1 MTVVTTEQT
10 PCSASSPTAGRP
22 PSTRCRKHA
31 FARFSPNVSP
41 GTQVQG
47 CSPSSRHV
55 SYDLHR
61 SLVMDCSVGRY
72 YDPATGQFLS
82 VDPLV
87 EQTAHG
93 YEYTGD
99 NPVNAIDPLGMVTC
113 GGWLSWIPGCGTAT
127 AVQHALSGVARA
139 AWPNHFGS
147 FLEGVDFSMEAIG
160 AAGLGSLV
168 FTASVAGEV
177 PSFGLS
183 TVGVLSS
190 FGIFAGAGA
199 LAYVAYRSF
208 SDAYAGAA
216 VTRRSLS
223 GPSSNIQKL
232 SLLGA
237 RPC

>member
-1 MTVVTTEQT
+1 MRGVVTSSGSLAASVDYRAWGNPETTGGLSAYT
-10 PCSASSPTAGRP
+10 PFEFPGAHTDPRG
-22 PSTRCRKHA
+22 PS
-31 FARFSPNVSP
+31 
-41 GTQVQG
+41 
-47 CSPSSRHV
+47 
-55 SYDLHR
+55 YLI
-61 SLVMDCSVGRY
+61 GRY

-127 AVQHALSGVARA
+127 AVQHALSGVARV

-147 FLEGVDFSMEAIG
+147 VLEGVDFSMEAIG

>member
-1 MTVVTTEQT
+1 
-10 PCSASSPTAGRP
+10 
-22 PSTRCRKHA
+22 
-31 FARFSPNVSP
+31 
-41 GTQVQG
+41 
-47 CSPSSRHV
+47 
-55 SYDLHR
+55 
-61 SLVMDCSVGRY
+61 MDCSVGRY

-147 FLEGVDFSMEAIG
+147 VLEGVDFSMEAIG